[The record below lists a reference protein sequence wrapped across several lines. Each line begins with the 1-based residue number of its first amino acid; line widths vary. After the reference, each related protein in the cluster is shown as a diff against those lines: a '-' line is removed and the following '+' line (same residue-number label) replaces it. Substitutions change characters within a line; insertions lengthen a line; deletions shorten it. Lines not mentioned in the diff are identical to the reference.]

1 MLLASMGR
9 RASVCVCSHGCAC
22 ARARARAGVGVGV
35 RVGVQVFRIL
45 AVGLGVDGRPFG
57 IPEVP
62 ESNDGC

>member
-1 MLLASMGR
+1 MFTW
-9 RASVCVCSHGCAC
+9 VCVRVCARAR